1 MNAKTDDGR
10 IGQIGNRTKTK
21 HMLNKPII
29 IMKQFK
35 NLILAGALVLGLA
48 GFAVSCDKYG
58 DDIDNLQT
66 QIDNQNKSL
75 SDKLAAV
82 ESSIASLQSAQSNL
96 ESAIAAARDAAE
108 KAALEAQEQAI
119 ETAKAELNTVKA
131 ELQAAIQANT
141 GEIADVKAAVASLE
155 DEVGSLQAVQ
165 DSLKSEIAAARDA
178 ADKAVL
184 EAKNEA
190 IEAAK
195 TELNTVKA
203 ALETAIQENKDAIA
217 AVDAAVKAL
226 EKKVAED
233 IAKVA
238 GRVEALEAF
247 QTTTEATLDE
257 LAKADEALN
266 GSITELETELK
277 AELVALGTRLTAVE
291 AQIVALQ
298 NYKADIDAN
307 KEGVAANKEA
317 IDKLVTDLAT
327 LEAGELTDEMIQAIA
342 IRVEDIV
349 GGVRSQLEVISV
361 ALKKQVTHV
370 SLYTKANEG
379 VAGNDLILNLVSA
392 EAVRTWTFGE
402 GMDGAISFT
411 KDNKETFEYS
421 LFIRVSP
428 TTATLDKYMIRLVNS
443 QMKDLSDLV
452 EVKSIEPYTDLLL
465 TKTVSQNGLWKV
477 IVKLK
482 DNYDADAY
490 HDATAVYEEDGK
502 TEKAKILYAVMV
514 SGEEHDGREVVS
526 EYGLTL
532 AQKNKDHEK
541 SLSFKVDETDV
552 KKIHNRW
559 NGTGA
564 SNSEDGTDVS
574 YDELAWDEHGPHPE
588 PIIKNNDPGKKVN
601 VRKDDNDDEKRQP
614 LAAYSVK
621 AGKPFTVNFDEE
633 TAKNI
638 RGFYV
643 TLDEDCAVESEPS
656 EINAWRSYHVKGLNT
671 VTSDS
676 SLELTIPEDVNA
688 DGDYIGFRVYAVNY
702 DGSLVDPDG
711 KAFYVYVGET
721 AQTEANLT
729 LTMDAKIVVPCADT
743 VSSKTDAFST
753 ANWGRANGG
762 EYELVIKDAE
772 GNDVTSTFDYTK
784 FIFKDKD
791 GNVVNLLTDATHLI
805 NDAAKITSVTTVEM
819 SRVTASDM
827 KDDMIYTAIITA
839 KNASSGIVAVS
850 TIKFKKVLPGF
861 PTEVYPYT
869 NILVNGNL
877 KVYPVNENSRA
888 EYDLKNAWHGIAQD
902 NSGTAGYTNL
912 LFSEI
917 HDPAKAAAINYIPA
931 SNTLHA
937 DMSLVNPEDK
947 KFGTK
952 YPMAINYNYGQISQ
966 IYDAQAATW
975 KKQDWNPA
983 WGTPFTV
990 EFGNYVYDCT
1000 FDWNGAAP
1008 KVTYPGAVGKD
1019 VFINLTNLKITD
1031 WYKEALDLKKM
1042 TTTGTKENMYIQAV
1056 ELHFLTGAN
1065 FERVDEYYVQGSP
1078 VFVDANGNDASGDMT
1093 KATRIKLTST
1103 SNAAQGADV
1112 PTKVQLVITDNF
1124 GYKVTKTIDVPFTM
1138 TFQQ

>member
-1 MNAKTDDGR
+1 M
-10 IGQIGNRTKTK
+10 
-21 HMLNKPII
+21 
-29 IMKQFK
+29 
-35 NLILAGALVLGLA
+35 
-48 GFAVSCDKYG
+48 
-58 DDIDNLQT
+58 
-66 QIDNQNKSL
+66 
-75 SDKLAAV
+75 
-82 ESSIASLQSAQSNL
+82 
-96 ESAIAAARDAAE
+96 
-108 KAALEAQEQAI
+108 
-119 ETAKAELNTVKA
+119 KA
-131 ELQAAIQANT
+131 ELQAAIAANQAAIQSNKD
-141 GEIADVKAAVASLE
+141 EIAGVKAAVTSIE
-155 DEVGSLQAVQ
+155 GDIESLQAAQ
-165 DSLKSEIAAARDA
+165 DSLKNEIATVNDA
-178 ADKAVL
+178 AKKAAL
-184 EAKNEA
+184 EAQNAA

-195 TELNTVKA
+195 AELTAMKA
-203 ALETAIQENKDAIA
+203 ELQAGIDANKEAISVVNA
-217 AVDAAVKAL
+217 AVTAL
-226 EKKVAED
+226 QTSVEKQMSEIV
-233 IAKVA
+233 
-238 GRVEALEAF
+238 GRIEALEAF
-247 QTTTEATLDE
+247 QTTTEEA
-257 LAKADEALN
+257 LANLAEADEALT
-266 GSITELETELK
+266 GSIEKLD
-277 AELVALGTRLTAVE
+277 ADLVALGKRMTAVE
-291 AQIVALQ
+291 AQIAALEEYEAS
-298 NYKADIDAN
+298 NDKAVKDN
-307 KEGVAANKEA
+307 KDA
-317 IDKLVTDLAT
+317 IDKLITDLAALQSQLSQLSGVNDAIAALQSLSKSNEEEIGKT
-327 LEAGELTDEMIQAIA
+327 AARVKELEAEMRDLRAGVLTDDMIEEIA
-342 IRVEDIV
+342 GRVMDIV
-349 GGVRSQLEVISV
+349 GNVDAKVEVISS

-379 VAGNDLILNLVSA
+379 VASNDLILNLVSA

-402 GMDGAISFT
+402 GLEGAISFT
-411 KDNKETFEYS
+411 KGNKETFEDS
-421 LFIRVSP
+421 FVIRVSP
-428 TTATLDKYMIRLVNS
+428 TTATLDRYMIRLVNS
-443 QMKDLSDLV
+443 RMKDLSDLL
-452 EVKSIEPYTDLLL
+452 EVKSIEPYTELL

-477 IVKLK
+477 TVKLA

-490 HDATAVYEEDGK
+490 HDAAAVYEEDGE

-514 SGEEHDGREVVS
+514 SSDDYDGREVVS

-532 AQKNKDHEK
+532 DQDDKKAEDN
-541 SLSFKVDETDV
+541 LTFNVDKTPV
-552 KKIHNRW
+552 AKIHNRW

-564 SNSEDGTDVS
+564 SESEDGTDVS
-574 YDELAWDEHGPHPE
+574 YVELAWKQDGPYAE
-588 PIIKNNDPGKKVN
+588 PIITNNDPAKVN
-601 VRKDDNDDEKRQP
+601 VQSDNNDKRQP

-621 AGKPFTVNFDEE
+621 AGKQFTVNFDEE

-729 LTMDAKIVVPCADT
+729 LTMDAKIVVPCAET

-791 GNVVNLLTDATHLI
+791 GNVVNLLTDVTHLI

-819 SRVTASDM
+819 SGVTASDM

-917 HDPAKAAAINYIPA
+917 HDPAKAAVISYIA
-931 SNTLHA
+931 TSNTLFA
-937 DMSLVNPEDK
+937 VKDLVDPENQA
-947 KFGTK
+947 FGTK
-952 YPMAINYNYGQISQ
+952 YPMAINYNYGEISQ

-1000 FDWNGAAP
+1000 FAWNGAAP
-1008 KVTYPGAVGKD
+1008 EVTYPGAVGKD

-1031 WYKEALDLKKM
+1031 WYNEALDLKKM
-1042 TTTGTKENMYIQAV
+1042 TTTGTKENTYIQAV

-1078 VFVDANGNDASGDMT
+1078 VFVDASGNDASGDMT